1 MAAFVAPL
9 AAPAGRLIQSQP
21 IRAPVNGQT
30 PNAPARHAVSSGLGV
45 ALISAL
51 RWRGRCQ
58 SSRKQRVQRW
68 SKEKSSGEIAAPSY
82 PGVEDPKKLLSFAH
96 ELCDF
101 FRSSSRARLPK
112 EDAMKLLLDA
122 QRMLMQEETL
132 VRVQVP
138 VGEYLN
144 VVGDVHGQLFDF
156 LSIFEANGWPS
167 EENPFLFNGDF
178 VDRGSYSVEIM
189 LILLAFKL
197 ALPKHFFLGRGN
209 HEDQQM
215 NYYYGFTGEVLA
227 KYDAELPV
235 WAAFQRSFV
244 ALPLAHVVNE
254 DVFVTHGGLPRI
266 NEISLDQIAALDR
279 VQVSTEQEV
288 REEGVIYNDL
298 MWADPHD
305 GSGSI
310 GSQRG
315 GSAKMFGA
323 DMTEQFLKRNDLS
336 FIIRSHEV
344 KDEGFEWQ
352 QNEKCLTVFSA
363 PQYCD
368 SCNNLGAVVR
378 LHADEADEGAKL
390 RPEILQFDAA
400 EKPKD
405 YVSAMAYCRLSES
418 LMSKALE
425 KQRKS
430 QMAESGWGSS

>member
-1 MAAFVAPL
+1 MLRVSRLLAKQYKSDVLKFITIKAMMLGSAMPIMEDSFDPYYAQPERKLTSHKLLSPGAGPANKMAAFVAPL

-132 VRVQVP
+132 VRRQVP

-244 ALPLAHVVNE
+244 H
-254 DVFVTHGGLPRI
+254 RI

-344 KDEGFEWQ
+344 KE
-352 QNEKCLTVFSA
+352 LL
-363 PQYCD
+363 P
-368 SCNNLGAVVR
+368 
-378 LHADEADEGAKL
+378 
-390 RPEILQFDAA
+390 
-400 EKPKD
+400 
-405 YVSAMAYCRLSES
+405 S
-418 LMSKALE
+418 LP
-425 KQRKS
+425 
-430 QMAESGWGSS
+430 GC